1 MPLDFPNIVPEN
13 NLRLPDALTV
23 RHGPAPLLSRFVLQG
38 DRAVRRMGIN
48 LRIRHDF
55 DELAYVNKRAVAGGT
70 WIPLP
75 MMFDPDYSDLRPENS
90 YWLSG
95 ENDSGEIVL
104 TGAFRVFYWPE
115 TSLAD
120 EAGLFFCKGQGKPHA
135 CVVTAPAA
143 QSINGVVFWGG
154 SLWIRPDH
162 RRRRLRTPPKH

>member
-135 CVVTAPAA
+135 
-143 QSINGVVFWGG
+143 
-154 SLWIRPDH
+154 
-162 RRRRLRTPPKH
+162 